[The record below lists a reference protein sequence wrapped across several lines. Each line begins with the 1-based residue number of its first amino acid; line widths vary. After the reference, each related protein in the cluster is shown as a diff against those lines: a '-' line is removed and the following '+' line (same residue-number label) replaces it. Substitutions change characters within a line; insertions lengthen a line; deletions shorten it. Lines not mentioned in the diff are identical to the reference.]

1 MQIWLLCDVPISTI
15 IINPGYCSLG
25 TFVQLIFFRFIGLCV
40 ANRYIFMLPGIKYI
54 LLYFIISSNYHWFR
68 IIILCIADWILSYIY
83 MQCGL
88 LCGVPVHSRIIVCIC
103 VPLVSLVLS
112 LRFIGPR
119 AALLILIF
127 SSSATGPTNCIA
139 PLQASTY
146 ANCN

>member
-15 IINPGYCSLG
+15 IINPGYCSLA
-25 TFVQLIFFRFIGLCV
+25 TFVQLIFFRFIGSCV

-68 IIILCIADWILSYIY
+68 IIMLCIADWILSYI
-83 MQCGL
+83 CS
-88 LCGVPVHSRIIVCIC
+88 VDFFV
-103 VPLVSLVLS
+103 VSL
-112 LRFIGPR
+112 FIAESSFGSAFPWFLCYSPC
-119 AALLILIF
+119 ALLVHMLLYWFWFF
-127 SSSATGPTNCIA
+127 SCSATGPANSIA